1 MQTVGAHLAGRWRG
15 PSGQFADQIDDIA
28 DVVQDAG
35 TRRLPH
41 GALLTGTSPPGLS
54 LYCVTGRRRSGS
66 ARPTANIYVDGLNLY
81 YGCLKGTAYK
91 WLDLNALFETLLPN
105 YDIKRIRYFTA
116 RISARPDNPGTA
128 QRQDAYI
135 RALRTLPNVSI
146 FLGKFLVSTQR
157 MPLADPKS
165 GNKTVE
171 VIKTEEKGS
180 DVNIATYLLIDA
192 FHRDS
197 DLAVVVSNDSDLCEP
212 IRIVKDEFKV
222 PVGLLIPH
230 SRTSEALRR
239 LNPTFLKKIR
249 GGPLSVCQF
258 PDP

>member
-1 MQTVGAHLAGRWRG
+1 MAGRSVTKSCG
-15 PSGQFADQIDDIA
+15 QSTPSH
-28 DVVQDAG
+28 DAG
-35 TRRLPH
+35 H
-41 GALLTGTSPPGLS
+41 SQTGTN
-54 LYCVTGRRRSGS
+54 GS
-66 ARPTANIYVDGLNLY
+66 TLIGVSASKHRIQSRPTANIYVDGMNLY
-81 YGCLKGTAYK
+81 YGCLKGTGYK

-105 YDIKRIRYFTA
+105 YDINRIRYFTA

-135 RALRTLPNVSI
+135 RALRTLPNVSLH
-146 FLGKFLVSTQR
+146 LGKFLVSTVR
-157 MPLADPKS
+157 MPLANPKP
-165 GNKTVE
+165 GVKTVE

-192 FHRDS
+192 FRQDS

-212 IRIVKDEFKV
+212 IRIVKDEFRM

-239 LNPTFLKKIR
+239 LKPTFLKQIR
-249 GGPLSVCQF
+249 GGPLSACQF
-258 PDP
+258 HDPVIDSHGRKITRPPNW